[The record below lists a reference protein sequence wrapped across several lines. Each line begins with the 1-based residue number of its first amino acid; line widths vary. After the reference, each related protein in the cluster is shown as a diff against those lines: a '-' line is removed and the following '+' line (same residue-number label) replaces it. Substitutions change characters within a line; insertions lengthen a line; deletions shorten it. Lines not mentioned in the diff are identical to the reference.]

1 MDNIQH
7 STGLV
12 KADKLESYVECGKRC
27 NVESECVTWTYVE
40 GVCYLKTDN
49 TFKQRNK
56 YRSCGIKNC
65 TGSGKHSFHDSAHM
79 PLSRSAKQF
88 VILPI
93 TLAIIG

>member
-1 MDNIQH
+1 MVACRCNVIQHYNAILGCLMDNIQH

-40 GVCYLKTDN
+40 SICYLKTDN
-49 TFKQRNK
+49 TFRQRNK

-65 TGSGKHSFHDSAHM
+65 TGSSKYSF
-79 PLSRSAKQF
+79 
-88 VILPI
+88 
-93 TLAIIG
+93 